1 MFQQHPKFNYHIPT
15 ELVNSRLYFLPKV
28 LLDIIWSYDDRYKLQ
43 FKTCMYNLMHYF
55 SHNRLLHRLNSEHDL
70 FNLYMSMHR
79 SAGSSIYRTHNFNT
93 YILEKKRLFGDPAIS
108 DNLKCYKLHSWS
120 IENSINTTT

>member
-55 SHNRLLHRLNSEHDL
+55 NHSRVLCRLTSEKHLFDVCMDIQKTRPVCYRCYSDFYAYILTRISRYGDHMNNDNLISNRL
-70 FNLYMSMHR
+70 
-79 SAGSSIYRTHNFNT
+79 
-93 YILEKKRLFGDPAIS
+93 KRLSTAQ
-108 DNLKCYKLHSWS
+108 
-120 IENSINTTT
+120 INT